1 MGFLVLVALARP
13 AIFQLFQFVVN
24 GLVLGVVPPVLNQLL
39 QFFHALLGGFHALPD
54 SVGLVADRGKGSV
67 QLRKG
72 GNAMLGK
79 IVDRLCNG
87 FQFIG
92 GVLPLPTLR
101 ILPAL
106 FSLNA

>member
-13 AIFQLFQFVVN
+13 AIFQLFQLVVN
-24 GLVLGVVPPVLNQLL
+24 GLVLGVVLPVFNQFL

-72 GNAMLGK
+72 RNTMLGK

-87 FQFIG
+87 C
-92 GVLPLPTLR
+92 LLYTSDKL
-101 ILPAL
+101 
-106 FSLNA
+106 